1 MAFTA
6 QSIMAYK
13 LPEVHQ
19 AIAPKD
25 CMLYAL
31 GLGVGADP
39 LDKRQLRFVYEDGLQ
54 VLPTMAAVLA
64 SPGFWVK
71 NPDTGV
77 DWVKVLH
84 GEQDTILHRPL
95 PTEGVLKATLR
106 VTGVADKGVGKGAVM
121 INERVITDDAGT
133 KYATVRG
140 LTFARG
146 NGGCGNGGEQPEP
159 FPALPARPCDTE
171 MTIPTLP
178 QAALIYRLSGDY
190 NPLHADPDVATK
202 AGFKAPIL
210 HGLCTYGVAGYA
222 VLATLCDHDP
232 TRLKRFRCRF
242 TSPVYPGET
251 LRTEMWTDDNGPAFW
266 RASVPARDNL
276 AVAMGTA
283 SIS

>member
-1 MAFTA
+1 MAFSA

-13 LPEVHQ
+13 LPEVRQ
-19 AIAPKD
+19 EMTPRD

-31 GLGVGADP
+31 GVGVGADP
-39 LDKRQLRFVYEDGLQ
+39 LDKRQLRFVYEEGLR

-71 NPDTGV
+71 NADTGV

-95 PTEGVLKATLR
+95 PTTGDLEGDAAGDR
-106 VTGVADKGVGKGAVM
+106 RRRQRPGQGRCHDQRAHHFDA
-121 INERVITDDAGT
+121 AGT
-133 KYATVRG
+133 KYATVKG

-146 NGGCGNGGEQPEP
+146 DGGCGSGGEQPEA
-159 FPALPARPCDTE
+159 FPAMPTAAADKE
-171 MTIPTLP
+171 MTIATLP

-210 HGLCTYGVAGYA
+210 HGLCTYGVAGHA
-222 VLATLCDHDP
+222 VLATLCDYDP
-232 TRLKRFRCRF
+232 SRLKRFRCRF

-251 LRTEMWTDDNGPAFW
+251 LRTEMWGAKGTTFW
-266 RASVPARDNL
+266 RTSIPARDNL

-283 SIS
+283 EIV